1 MYWSVWIIAAIIL
14 LVIEFAT
21 VDFVA
26 IWFGISAI
34 VLTVITA
41 IFQDLGFIWQLLI
54 FVALSTVLLV
64 STRPLVKKFLK
75 RKRSQETNLE
85 LIINH
90 TGMVVEPIH
99 NDLSAGAVKINGL
112 IWSARSVDDAQI
124 EEGVFVVVKEIH
136 GNKLIVERK

>member
-1 MYWSVWIIAAIIL
+1 MFWLLWLIVAVIL
-14 LVIEFAT
+14 IGLEFAT

-26 IWFGISAI
+26 IWFAISAV
-34 VLTVITA
+34 VLTIVTA

-54 FVALSTVLLV
+54 FVGLSTILLLA
-64 STRPLVKKFLK
+64 TRRFVKKILK
-75 RKRSQETNLE
+75 RKDSQETNLE

-99 NDLSAGAVKINGL
+99 NDLSVGAVKINGL
-112 IWSARSVDDAQI
+112 VWSARSLNNEEI
-124 EEGVFVVVKEIH
+124 EEGVLVVVKEIH